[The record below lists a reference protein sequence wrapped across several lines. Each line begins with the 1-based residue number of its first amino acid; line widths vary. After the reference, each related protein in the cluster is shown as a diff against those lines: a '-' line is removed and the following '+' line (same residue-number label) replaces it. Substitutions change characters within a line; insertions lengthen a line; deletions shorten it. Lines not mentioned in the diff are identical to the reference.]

1 MSQVKL
7 NHKASK
13 PGTIK
18 PISLAVITYLVVF
31 YTHLIYYP
39 PFLFTHR
46 CSSHLSPT
54 EPVLGTCLEALYPW
68 PWLHFQVH
76 HSLWS
81 ARKATCT
88 PLSGRH
94 LVTKSSP
101 CRYLAQNSQ
110 SLLQSSLIMGSLT
123 TIPTSRLKSTLDFCL
138 CSMPN
143 FFK

>member
-1 MSQVKL
+1 MSHVKL
-7 NHKASK
+7 KHKASK
-13 PGTIK
+13 PGTIN
-18 PISLAVITYLVVF
+18 PISLAVITCVLHISSIPPSF
-31 YTHLIYYP
+31 

-46 CSSHLSPT
+46 CSSDLSPT
-54 EPVLGTCLEALYPW
+54 ESVLGTCLEALYPW
-68 PWLHFQVH
+68 PWPPFQVH

-81 ARKATCT
+81 PRKATCT

-101 CRYLAQNSQ
+101 CRYLAQNPQ
-110 SLLQSSLIMGSLT
+110 SLLQSSLVMGSLT
-123 TIPTSRLKSTLDFCL
+123 TIPTSRLKSTLDLFL